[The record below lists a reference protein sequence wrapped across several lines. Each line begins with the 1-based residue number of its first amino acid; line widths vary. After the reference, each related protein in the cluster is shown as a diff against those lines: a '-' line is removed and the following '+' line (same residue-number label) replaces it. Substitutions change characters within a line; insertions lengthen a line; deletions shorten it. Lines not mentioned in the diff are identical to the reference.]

1 MRSAHISVNIARMR
15 VVLSLLLVSCATA
28 NDPAFVPSADSA
40 IDTRVIDSTTT
51 PGIDSTVAADT
62 GSADTGIA
70 MDSTTTMETST
81 PVDSTLV
88 DTAEA
93 AVDTGGG
100 DSGVLPATWTTDT
113 KPYSCT
119 IGARYT
125 YDCPPAGTAST
136 VWGSG
141 PYTDDSS
148 LCTAA
153 VHAGVITLA
162 SGGLVTIEVR
172 AGESSYASSTANG
185 ITTTSYGSWT
195 CSFAIVGSKLDGGV
209 PDAGPPAATW
219 STTAKDHEC
228 KIGESFKYT
237 CPGSGMASSVW
248 GSGPYT
254 HDSSICTAA
263 VHAGKITLATGGA
276 ITIEMRAG
284 EASYSASTA
293 NGITTL
299 SYGSWTCS
307 FVLL

>member
-1 MRSAHISVNIARMR
+1 MRGAHISVNIARMR

-28 NDPAFVPSADSA
+28 NDPAFAPSGDSGVDTRVTDSTTTPAVDSA
-40 IDTRVIDSTTT
+40 IDT
-51 PGIDSTVAADT
+51 TVAPDT
-62 GSADTGIA
+62 EISDTGIA
-70 MDSTTTMETST
+70 MDSTTAMETSS
-81 PVDSTLV
+81 PMDSTVV

-93 AVDTGGG
+93 AV

-125 YDCPPAGTAST
+125 YDCPAGGTAST

-209 PDAGPPAATW
+209 PDAAPPTATW

-237 CPGSGMASSVW
+237 CPGSGTASSVW

-284 EASYSASTA
+284 EASYSATTA